1 MKKTVLLA
9 GLVFLSMNAFANDVH
24 ADTSKSRKAVLE
36 DLATVFN
43 PSYTLKASVY
53 KVSDTSKNLIENGS
67 VYIREGEKPLSTRV
81 ISEHKGVTSGFV
93 VDGKLKKKKESDK
106 EANIMSY
113 SVIFPLDKS
122 KEEFIDNDK
131 KWSSVDVKMVTFH
144 SEVELPNE
152 KIMKSDSVTID
163 GTKYLIE
170 TEIQAEHVM

>member
-1 MKKTVLLA
+1 MKKAVLLA
-9 GLVFLSMNAFANDVH
+9 GLCFLSMNALANDVH

-36 DLATVFN
+36 DLATAFN

-53 KVSDTSKNLIENGS
+53 EVSGTSKKLIENGS
-67 VYIREGEKPLSTRV
+67 VYIHEGEKPLSTRV

-93 VDGKLKKKKESDK
+93 VDGKLHKKKESDK

-122 KEEFIDNDK
+122 KEEFLDSDK

-144 SEVELPNE
+144 SDIELPNE
-152 KIMKSDSVTID
+152 KIIKSDSVMIE
-163 GTKYLIE
+163 GVKYLIE